1 MEVKTTIS
9 RGLGD
14 RGLGTCTEVLNSNT
28 LIQVGLFT
36 TAGGFAEGEAVGP
49 YTGEWLTETEVL
61 VENG

>member
-14 RGLGTCTEVLNSNT
+14 RGLGTYTAKLTCYA
-28 LIQVGLFT
+28 LIRVGLFA
-36 TAGGFAEGEAVGP
+36 TATGFAEGEVVGP